1 MEIHEHLL
9 LKGTIGKMKAKLSH
23 LQNETYDQMIEKHF
37 EYALWKLRDMLP
49 LKEKNH
55 QLLERKLNI
64 LYLKNF
70 IFLIYISLFNILFSR
85 VFRWVQWI

>member
-1 MEIHEHLL
+1 
-9 LKGTIGKMKAKLSH
+9 MKAKLSH

-49 LKEKNH
+49 SEEKNH

-70 IFLIYISLFNILFSR
+70 IFLIYISLFNILF
-85 VFRWVQWI
+85 F